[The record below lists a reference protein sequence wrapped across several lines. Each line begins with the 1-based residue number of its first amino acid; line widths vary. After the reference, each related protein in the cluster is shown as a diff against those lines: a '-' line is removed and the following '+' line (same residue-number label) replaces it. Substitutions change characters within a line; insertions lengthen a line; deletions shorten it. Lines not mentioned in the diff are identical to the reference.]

1 MRRFLFAAL
10 TWLFVL
16 TGLEGLAHAAAREV
30 NLSGPQTAIDLTF
43 VLTQHQIIDN
53 ETEVSAVLNSYPEGT
68 AYYVDLYN
76 DTDTETNR
84 LLVFS
89 FPLLMKSSLLG
100 PSLQRPH
107 VADILVLSG
116 QAAVEVLPTGMGDV
130 YGAASVRIPA
140 GEQVR
145 IGFSHEGSID
155 GTGVYLWQPASFSEF
170 SSYRIWSNGI
180 FLGIASLLVA
190 FGLGVALVSWASRE
204 GYQLALL
211 ITAWVLEY
219 VTLGASVDGFW
230 RAITLSL
237 FALAALSY
245 VLAHVEQ
252 PKGILAN
259 SRLLAAVRI
268 LLLVPFGMALFQ
280 MQSAMSLIRLEVT
293 GLGALLGL
301 LVFLPSS
308 PFGILRGSVRF
319 GLQIL
324 FVTGALMTVLPLFDW
339 RSGAL
344 VIEPLLHGLFLV
356 SLCLLVFPSILGLRR
371 LEPSSFAPP
380 VGTAADPRAPAPAA
394 PIPAA
399 VTDPLLRTEDRYAL
413 GIAASH
419 QGLWDWH
426 IDGDRLYLSPSIDG
440 MLGLASGGMERS
452 ELGWA
457 KRVHPED
464 LDRYRNALRSYIER
478 GNVSFSLE
486 FRMRHEDGS
495 FPWMQLRATCM
506 PGPDGLAERVVGVV
520 SDITPT
526 RMLQERLAHNAS
538 RDTLTELPNRH
549 ILLEETKQA
558 IEASDGRHVP
568 ALLIIDLDR
577 FKTINDGLG
586 HAMGDLL
593 LQILARRISAAVGEG
608 DFVARIGGDEFGLLL
623 AHGTA
628 DAPGR
633 SGGTVAGPR
642 AEELADQLIDLLA
655 QPVDLDEAEIFP
667 NASIGV
673 AYVHEAHE
681 RPEQLLREAE
691 LAMFRAKRAGGGRY
705 VVYQEHMGRSGS
717 KALSLETDLRRALSR
732 KQIEIHYQ
740 PIMNLKD
747 GAIAGFEALMRWRH
761 PIKGLLV
768 PDEFV
773 AIAEE
778 TDMIVPLGRFALS
791 MASLQLAEWQKQ
803 YLGASD
809 LFVSVNVS
817 ARQLMRADFCED
829 VADVM
834 RNAELAEGTLKLEVT
849 ESLIM
854 QDPDLAE
861 EQLVR
866 SRDLG
871 AGVSLDDF
879 GTGFASLANLQRFP
893 FDTIKIDRSFVTTM
907 ESRPDSPVI
916 VNSIVSLAKDLSLI
930 VIAEGLETED
940 NALYLRQLGC
950 EFGQGYVFG
959 APMTATEAETF
970 LEHHLKKR

>member
-1 MRRFLFAAL
+1 MRRLTLAAL
-10 TWLFVL
+10 SWLFCL
-16 TGLEGLAHAAAREV
+16 TNLCVTAAAAPAEV
-30 NLSGPQTAIDLTF
+30 TLSGPQTAIDLTS
-43 VLTQHQIIDN
+43 VLTERQVVDN
-53 ETEVSAVLNSYPEGT
+53 ETEVSALLNSYPEGT

-76 DTDTETNR
+76 DTDTQANR
-84 LLVFS
+84 LLIFS

-116 QAAVEVLPTGMGDV
+116 EASVEVLPTGMGDV
-130 YGAASVRIPA
+130 YGAASIRIPP
-140 GEQVR
+140 GETVR

-155 GTGVYLWQPASFSEF
+155 GTGIYLWQPASFSEF
-170 SSYRIWSNGI
+170 SAYRIWSNGI
-180 FLGIASLLVA
+180 FLGIISLLVA

-204 GYQLALL
+204 GHQLALL
-211 ITAWVLEY
+211 VTAWVLEY
-219 VTLGASVDGFW
+219 ATLNAAVEGYW
-230 RAITLSL
+230 RAIALSL

-245 VLAHVEQ
+245 LLAHVD
-252 PKGILAN
+252 KARG
-259 SRLLAAVRI
+259 LLASARVLGAVRI
-268 LLLVPFGMALFQ
+268 LLLVPFVMALFQ
-280 MQSAMSLIRLEVT
+280 MQSAMGLIRLEVLLL
-293 GLGALLGL
+293 GLVLGAL
-301 LVFLPSS
+301 VMLPSS
-308 PFGILRGSVRF
+308 PLGSVRGSVRF
-319 GLQIL
+319 GLQSL
-324 FVTGALMTVLPLFDW
+324 FVTGVLITVLPLFDW

-356 SLCLLVFPSILGLRR
+356 SLCLMVFPSILGLRR

-380 VGTAADPRAPAPAA
+380 SPEPAPRSNIA
-394 PIPAA
+394 PPPPLGAS
-399 VTDPLLRTEDRYAL
+399 TDPLLRTEDRYAL

-419 QGLWDWH
+419 QGLWDWS

-440 MLGLASGGMERS
+440 MLGMAAGEMDRS

-478 GNVSFSLE
+478 GNISFSLE

-506 PGPDGLAERVVGVV
+506 PGPDGLAERIVGIV

-549 ILLEETKQA
+549 ILMDEIKAA
-558 IEASDGRHVP
+558 IESASSNHLP

-577 FKTINDGLG
+577 FKTVNDGLG

-593 LQILARRISAAVGEG
+593 LQILARRLSGALGDQ
-608 DFVARIGGDEFGLLL
+608 DFVARIGSDEFGVLL

-633 SGGTVAGPR
+633 GGASMMGPR
-642 AEELADQLIDLLA
+642 AEEVADQLLDLLA

-673 AYVHEAHE
+673 AYVHQAHE

-691 LAMFRAKRAGGGRY
+691 LAMFRAKRAGGGRF

-747 GAIAGFEALMRWRH
+747 GSIAGFEALMRWRH
-761 PIKGLLV
+761 PNKGLLV

-803 YLGASD
+803 YKRAKG

-817 ARQLMRADFCED
+817 ARQLMREDFSED

-834 RNAELAEGTLKLEVT
+834 HHADLAEGTLKLEVT

-854 QDPDLAE
+854 QDPDMAE
-861 EQLVR
+861 EQL
-866 SRDLG
+866 SRAREMG

-879 GTGFASLANLQRFP
+879 GTGFASLTNLQRFP
-893 FDTIKIDRSFVTTM
+893 FDTIKIDRGFITTM

-940 NALYLRQLGC
+940 SALYLRQLGC
-950 EFGQGYVFG
+950 EYGQGYVFG
-959 APMTATEAETF
+959 APMTANEAETF
-970 LEHHLKKR
+970 MEHHLG